1 MELRGI
7 TDLYNTKLTEEGTVE
22 FLIKRNASFKIYCET
37 FHLGAHAEVL
47 NLRTGKVFKDRC
59 QVHIENMG
67 VVVVKI
73 AATKLNE
80 LKKQHSQ
87 NKTVGFHAHKGN

>member
-7 TDLYNTKLTEEGTVE
+7 TDLYDTKLTEEGPKE
-22 FLIKRNASFKIYCET
+22 FLIKRNASFKIYCEP

-59 QVHIENMG
+59 QVHIQDMG

-73 AATKLNE
+73 AASKLYA

-87 NKTVGFHAHKGN
+87 NKTVGFHANKSH